1 MAWVTTKKFEYAVG
15 NHKCQHWDLTADAAT
30 LELDTGLGVVDSV
43 VLNIASG
50 ASAPVLCK
58 KNVLSAG
65 TASNG
70 YVAITGAA
78 SGDDFYI
85 TVWGH

>member
-1 MAWVTTKKFEYAVG
+1 MAWTTTKKFEYAVG
-15 NHKCQHWDLTADAAT
+15 NHKVQHWDLTADSTT
-30 LELDTGLGVVDSV
+30 LELNTGLGVVDSV
-43 VLNIASG
+43 ALNIASG
-50 ASAPVLCK
+50 ASAPVLSQ